1 MSTNNITGPSGTVN
15 RNKNIIIGILSAGLI
30 TSVGYL
36 FYAQN
41 QSEKTI
47 QQKEVQ
53 LASLATEK
61 SEVQSSFDASLS
73 RLDSIS
79 SLNSGLQTQLTEKNE
94 EIAKV
99 KSEIRG
105 ILNNKNASARELAEA
120 KKLISELN
128 QKITGMT
135 EEISRLTLANETLT
149 QEKNTL
155 IAEKENLTK
164 ELTSTQEVNKGL
176 EHKVDVASTLNASNI
191 NITPLNVKSSGKEVV
206 STKAKKVDK
215 LMVSFDVDNRIIQPG
230 TADVYVL
237 VMGPDGKP
245 VTNGETSTFATRD
258 EGDKQFTAKL
268 PVDLETAKRKNVE
281 FSFAPDKF
289 QEGNYKVQI
298 YQNGYLIGE
307 GIRTLK
313 KSGLFS

>member
-1 MSTNNITGPSGTVN
+1 MSTNNTTGKSGSVN
-15 RNKNIIIGILSAGLI
+15 KNKNIIIGVLAAGLI

-36 FYAQN
+36 FYSQN

-47 QQKEVQ
+47 HQKEIQ
-53 LASLATEK
+53 ISSLATEK
-61 SEVQSSFDASLS
+61 SEVQTSFDASLS

-79 SLNSGLQTQLTEKNE
+79 ILNTNLQNQLTAKNE
-94 EIAKV
+94 EISKV
-99 KSEIRG
+99 KSEIRN
-105 ILNNKNASARELAEA
+105 ILNNKNASSKELAQA
-120 KKLISELN
+120 KKLITELN
-128 QKITGMT
+128 EKINGMG
-135 EEISRLTLANETLT
+135 EEITRLTLANETLT

-164 ELTSTQEVNKGL
+164 ELTTTQEVNKGL
-176 EHKVDVASTLNASNI
+176 EQKVDVASTLNASNI
-191 NITPLNVKSSGKEVV
+191 NITPLNIRSGGKEKV
-206 STKAKKVDK
+206 STKANKVDK

-237 VMGPDGKP
+237 VLGPDGLP
-245 VTNGETSTFATRD
+245 LTNGETNTFVTRE

-268 PVDLETAKRKNVE
+268 PVDLETATKKNVE

-313 KSGLFS
+313 KGGLFS